1 MASRIQSC
9 DVGDDTGS
17 DHLPVHLTL
26 ASPQIQK
33 QFQREILQYEKTDW
47 NRFNKEIINNLDRL
61 EPETP
66 EELDLANEKI
76 SNIIKE
82 GLNKACP
89 KAKRKDKALF
99 ISNLTMKL
107 IKLKRQIRRLARN
120 TQKAEDKT
128 LYNQLN
134 NLVSKQVNKDREEF
148 WNQQTKKLDETKDSK
163 EFWKTI
169 NSINGK
175 KSGGASKPIIKENG
189 NLTQNDLEKA
199 TTFAE
204 SLGKIHNTH
213 TGEIFDDELKNLIDK
228 AIKEK
233 SQLFS
238 TLKENKVEDGD
249 DSILLRDISIQEIK
263 LQLDRT
269 KGRSAPGADGIKS
282 GARVHSAII
291 LLIFKARNFFPS
303 KAKLLDD
310 EVITIPAQPLL
321 KHQF

>member
-1 MASRIQSC
+1 MNDSTVTYRPGTSSGGDLLDLAPASRLMASRIQSC
-9 DVGDDTGS
+9 DVGDDIGS

-66 EELDLANEKI
+66 EELDLANENI

-99 ISNLTMKL
+99 ISNETMKL

-134 NLVSKQVNKDREEF
+134 NLVSKQR
-148 WNQQTKKLDETKDSK
+148 
-163 EFWKTI
+163 
-169 NSINGK
+169 
-175 KSGGASKPIIKENG
+175 
-189 NLTQNDLEKA
+189 
-199 TTFAE
+199 
-204 SLGKIHNTH
+204 
-213 TGEIFDDELKNLIDK
+213 
-228 AIKEK
+228 
-233 SQLFS
+233 
-238 TLKENKVEDGD
+238 
-249 DSILLRDISIQEIK
+249 
-263 LQLDRT
+263 
-269 KGRSAPGADGIKS
+269 
-282 GARVHSAII
+282 
-291 LLIFKARNFFPS
+291 
-303 KAKLLDD
+303 
-310 EVITIPAQPLL
+310 
-321 KHQF
+321 

>member
-9 DVGDDTGS
+9 DVGDDIGS

-33 QFQREILQYEKTDW
+33 QFQREILQCEKTDW
-47 NRFNKEIINNLDRL
+47 SRFNKEIINNLDRL

-89 KAKRKDKALF
+89 KAKRKDKAFF
-99 ISNLTMKL
+99 ISNETMKL
-107 IKLKRQIRRLARN
+107 IKLKRQIRRLAKN

-148 WNQQTKKLDETKDSK
+148 WNQQTKKLDETKDSR

-169 NSINGK
+169 NSINCK
-175 KSGGASKPIIKENG
+175 KSGGASKPLIKENG
-189 NLTQNDLEKA
+189 NLTQ
-199 TTFAE
+199 TT
-204 SLGKIHNTH
+204 
-213 TGEIFDDELKNLIDK
+213 
-228 AIKEK
+228 
-233 SQLFS
+233 
-238 TLKENKVEDGD
+238 
-249 DSILLRDISIQEIK
+249 
-263 LQLDRT
+263 
-269 KGRSAPGADGIKS
+269 
-282 GARVHSAII
+282 
-291 LLIFKARNFFPS
+291 
-303 KAKLLDD
+303 
-310 EVITIPAQPLL
+310 
-321 KHQF
+321 